1 MVEWRVSGAGAVVVA
16 LAGFYA
22 GFFYISSSI
31 YGFCN
36 TNVTRTVFVPWG
48 VFLALVLAT
57 SAWKLRKE
65 IFGYVILLATAGIS
79 GAILPMALMAFIF
92 D

>member
-1 MVEWRVSGAGAVVVA
+1 MVEWRVIGAVVVA

-22 GFFYISSSI
+22 GFYTSSSI
-31 YGFCN
+31 YGSCY

-79 GAILPMALMAFIF
+79 GAILSLALIAFIL